1 MNTERL
7 RLGMK
12 KKRIRWS
19 ASPSPEVIGYRLY
32 WARRG
37 DVDYDSDFVDIRHK
51 REIIL
56 PDEVPS
62 LQNAEG
68 RIALG
73 VTAVG
78 LDGNESDLVRFT
90 LFLEPAVPIVS
101 KVLMRPASEGWEAP
115 VNTSILVDDLH
126 HWVIRDVPP
135 LPSGEPGKGRD
146 YFIDSHHIDEM
157 GR

>member
-1 MNTERL
+1 
-7 RLGMK
+7 MK
-12 KKRIRWS
+12 KKRIRWG
-19 ASPSPEVIGYRLY
+19 ASPSPEVVGYRLY
-32 WARRG
+32 WAQTG
-37 DVDYDSDFVDIRHK
+37 DVDYDSDFVDIRH
-51 REIIL
+51 RRGIIL

-73 VTAVG
+73 VTAVS

-90 LFLEPAVPIVS
+90 LFSEPAVPFIS

-115 VNTSILVDDLH
+115 VNTSILFDDLH
-126 HWVIRDVPP
+126 HWVIRDVPS
-135 LPSGEPGKGRD
+135 LPSGGPCKGDD

-157 GR
+157 RR